1 MTQTTTAKKAEK
13 LFSAFFVVRIKKMST
28 FATRNEAG

>member
-1 MTQTTTAKKAEK
+1 MTQSDKNEREK